1 MKIEKL
7 TEIIMSTNPCLSGLC
22 WYKDLSEG
30 CKTSTEFFNKC
41 KKQNYSKDG
50 CAYSP
55 HGYLRYIFYKCIN
68 WSEFGNEEFLY
79 CQYNASRFLYE
90 NFKVYNYFMIPIP
103 DLCDALK
110 RAFK

>member
-7 TEIIMSTNPCLSGLC
+7 TEIIMSTGPCGKGLR
-22 WYKDLSEG
+22 WYKDLSKG

-41 KKQNYSKDG
+41 KKQNYSEDG
-50 CAYSP
+50 SCYLP
-55 HGYLRYIFYKCIN
+55 HEYLRYIFYKCID
-68 WSEFGNEEFLY
+68 WTEFGHENLLECED
-79 CQYNASRFLYE
+79 NAYKFLYE
-90 NFKVYNYFMIPIP
+90 NFKTYDYISIPIP